1 MKHLR
6 QIILFKSILLLI
18 LLSNNAIAFEGLSA
32 FQVVQQTD
40 TIKKDSVSKQ
50 DTTLTKVYPP
60 GFKLTDTIKNDNNQD
75 MGVIEYSAQDS
86 TKYSKDRSVIYLYGK
101 ARVIYQ
107 GFQLDADYI
116 TYDNKTHTIFARGST
131 DAKGRYTGKP
141 IFTMEGEGTSIAD
154 SLYYNTETTKGTVYN
169 TFMEQEG
176 SFFSGGQSKKQPD
189 NEIHVKNMLYSTC
202 NLPHPHFGFMITKG
216 VVTDKQVITGP
227 VYLTIEDIPL
237 PLALP
242 FAFFPKPN
250 KKSSGVI
257 VPSFGEDAANG
268 FFLNDGGYYLGLSD
282 YWDARIMGSIFTN
295 GSYRGTV
302 SSNYLKRYKFNGHID
317 LNYSST
323 KSGIEGTIQNVPAK
337 DFQINW
343 THSQNPNASPGSTFS
358 ASVMAGT
365 GSYNVSNPLNSNMD
379 PYAISR
385 NVMSSSIAYSKTA
398 GIFNISASANSRQE
412 TLNETISLTLPQVSV
427 SMTSINPFDSKKRVG
442 DQKWYQKFNLGYSM
456 DATNTVN
463 TTEDQL
469 FAPGGLNRFQNG
481 FNHNLNGS
489 LPFTLAKYFNFST
502 NANYIEQWHFQTTK
516 QTMLKMLNG
525 QDSLVYDTIQGFK
538 RSGEYNIG
546 ISMNTKIYNT
556 LQFKKTGKL
565 QALRHVMTPSI
576 GISYRPDFSAL
587 GKGYYKELLYQDGT
601 PVYDPLYQRN
611 RIYSIFQNTQFPGPS
626 IGQNASINFGVV
638 NDVEIKVRSLKD
650 TTGTGVRKLPIIQGL
665 NINGGYNLLAPRRKL
680 SNLSFGGRSNFT
692 EKIGI
697 TFSGML
703 NPYQVADSIGAN
715 GQLVKYESNRYTWQ
729 RGQLPRLTNF
739 GFSFDYSLNPASFQR
754 RQENLDAIQNDA
766 AKQGLTAEQANQLN
780 AISRDPNAFVDFNI
794 PWNLTLAYSFNY
806 STNEVGQSKN
816 VNNNLTFRGDFNVT
830 PKWKVT
836 FDSGYDFGTNTV
848 AMTRFS
854 IYRDLHCWDMNFN
867 WIPFGFSKSYGVTIR
882 VKASILQDLK
892 LSKQQSARFY

>member
-6 QIILFKSILLLI
+6 QIILFKSLLLLI
-18 LLSNNAIAFEGLSA
+18 MLGNNAMAFEGFNA

-40 TIKKDSVSKQ
+40 TLKKDTVPTQ

-60 GFKLTDTIKNDNNQD
+60 GFKLTDTVKNNNTAD
-75 MGVIEYSAQDS
+75 VGKIEYSAQDS
-86 TKYSKDRSVIYLYGK
+86 TKYSKDRSVIHLYGK

-116 TYDNKTHTIFARGST
+116 RYDNKNNVIFARGST
-131 DAKGRYTGKP
+131 DAKGRYSGKP

-154 SLYYNTETTKGTVYN
+154 SLFYNTQTSKGTVFN

-189 NEIHVKNMLYSTC
+189 NDIHIKNMVYSTC
-202 NLPHPHFGFMITKG
+202 NLPHPHFGFFITKG
-216 VVTDKQVITGP
+216 IVTEKQVITGP

-257 VPSFGEDAANG
+257 VPSFGEDATNG

-282 YWDARIMGSIFTN
+282 YWDARIMGSIYTN
-295 GSYRGTV
+295 GSYRLST
-302 SSNYLKRYKFNGHID
+302 STNYLKRYKFNGHID

-323 KSGIEGTIQNVPAK
+323 KSGIEGTIQNEPSK

-365 GSYNVSNPLNSNMD
+365 GSYNVANSLNANMD
-379 PYAISR
+379 PYTTSR

-398 GIFNISASANSRQE
+398 GIFNFSASANSRQE
-412 TLNETISLTLPQVSV
+412 TLNKTISLTLPQVSL
-427 SMTSINPFDSKKRVG
+427 SMTTINPFDSKKRLG
-442 DQKWYQKFNLGYSM
+442 DQKWYQKFTLGYSM

-469 FAPGGLNRFQNG
+469 FAPGGLSRFQNG
-481 FNHNLNGS
+481 FNHNLTGS

-502 NANYIEQWHFQTTK
+502 NANYVEQWHFQTLR
-516 QTMLKMLNG
+516 QTSLKMLSG
-525 QDSLVYDTIQGFK
+525 RDSLVYDTVQGFK
-538 RSGEYNIG
+538 RSGEYSIG
-546 ISMNTKIYNT
+546 LSMNTKIYNT
-556 LQFKKTGKL
+556 LQFKKTGKI
-565 QALRHVMTPSI
+565 QAARHVMTPSI
-576 GISYRPDFSAL
+576 GISYRPDFSDPSR
-587 GKGYYKELLYQDGT
+587 GYYRELEYQNGQA
-601 PVYDPLYQRN
+601 VIDPITNQPQL
-611 RIYSIFQNTQFPGPS
+611 YSIFQNTLYTGPS
-626 IGQNASINFGVV
+626 QGQTANINFGVV
-638 NDVEIKVRSLKD
+638 NDVELKVLSPKD
-650 TTGTGVRKLPIIQGL
+650 TTGTGTRKIPIIQGL
-665 NINGGYNLLAPRRKL
+665 NLSGYYNLLAPAYKL
-680 SNLSFGGRSNFT
+680 STLSFGGRSNFT

-697 TFSGML
+697 TFSGAL
-703 NPYQVADSIGAN
+703 DPYVVSDEVGSD
-715 GQLVKYESNRYTWQ
+715 GQLVRRREDRYTWQ
-729 RGQLPRLTNF
+729 NGELPRLTNF
-739 GFSFDYSLNPASFQR
+739 GFSFDYSLNPASFQK

-766 AKQGLTAEQANQLN
+766 AKQGLSAEQANQLN
-780 AISRDPNAFVDFNI
+780 AISRDPNAFVDFTI

-806 STNEVGQSKN
+806 STNEVGLSRN
-816 VNNNLTFRGDFNVT
+816 INNNITFRGDFNVT
-830 PKWKVT
+830 PKWKIT
-836 FDSGYDFGTNTV
+836 FDSGYNFSTKAA
-848 AMTRFS
+848 AMTRFT

-892 LSKQQSARFY
+892 LSKQQSARYY

>member
-1 MKHLR
+1 MALER
-6 QIILFKSILLLI
+6 F
-18 LLSNNAIAFEGLSA
+18 SA
-32 FQVVQQTD
+32 FQVLQQAD
-40 TIKKDSVSKQ
+40 TLKKDTVSKQ

-60 GFKLTDTIKNDNNQD
+60 GFKLNDTVKRDSTA
-75 MGVIEYSAQDS
+75 GTGKIEYSAQDS
-86 TKYSKDRSVIYLYGK
+86 TKYSKDKSIIHLYGK

-116 TYDNKTHTIFARGST
+116 RYDNKNNTIFARGYT
-131 DAKGRYTGKP
+131 DPKGRYTGKP

-154 SLYYNTETTKGTVYN
+154 SLYYNTATTRGTVFN

-189 NEIHVKNMLYSTC
+189 NDIHIKNMVYSTC
-202 NLPHPHFGFMITKG
+202 NLPHPHFGFFITKG
-216 VVTDKQVITGP
+216 IVTEKQVITGP

-257 VPSFGEDAANG
+257 VPSFGEDATNG

-282 YWDARIMGSIFTN
+282 YWDARILGSIYTN
-295 GSYRGTV
+295 GSYRLST
-302 SSNYLKRYKFNGHID
+302 STNYLKRYKFNGHID

-323 KSGIEGTIQNVPAK
+323 KAGIEGTIQNEPSK

-365 GSYNVSNPLNSNMD
+365 GSYNAANSLNSNMD
-379 PYAISR
+379 PYTTSR

-412 TLNETISLTLPQVSV
+412 TLNKTISLTLPQVSV

-442 DQKWYQKFNLGYSM
+442 DQKWYQKFNVGYSM

-463 TTEDQL
+463 TTEDLL
-469 FAPGGLNRFQNG
+469 FAPGGLSRFQNG
-481 FNHNLNGS
+481 FNHNLTGS
-489 LPFTLAKYFNFST
+489 LPFTVAKYFNFTTSG
-502 NANYIEQWHFQTTK
+502 NYTEQWHFQTLR
-516 QTMLKMLNG
+516 QTRLKVLNRP
-525 QDSLVYDTIQGFK
+525 DSLVYDTVGGFK
-538 RSGEYNIG
+538 RSGEYNVALN
-546 ISMNTKIYNT
+546 MTTKIFNT
-556 LQFKKTGKL
+556 LQFKKTGKI
-565 QALRHVMTPSI
+565 QAIRHVMTPNI
-576 GISYRPDFSAL
+576 GVSYRPDFSDPSR
-587 GKGYYKELLYQDGT
+587 GYYEILRYQDGT
-601 PVYDPLYQRN
+601 PVRDTRYNRDQR
-611 RIYSIFQNTQFPGPS
+611 YSIFQGTQYSGPS
-626 IGQNASINFGVV
+626 EGQNAGITFGLT
-638 NDVEIKVRSLKD
+638 NDVELKVLSPKD
-650 TTGTGVRKLPIIQGL
+650 TTGTGTRKIPIIQGL
-665 NINGGYNLLAPRRKL
+665 NINGNYNLLAPSFKL
-680 SNLSFGGRSNFT
+680 STLSFSGRSNFT

-697 TFSGML
+697 TFSGNL
-703 NPYQVADSIGAN
+703 NPYIVVPDTGAN
-715 GQLVKYESNRYTWQ
+715 GTIIRRLEDRYTWQ

-739 GFSFDYSLNPASFQR
+739 GFSFDYSLNPASFQK
-754 RQENLDAIQNDA
+754 RQENLDAMENDA
-766 AKQGLTAEQANQLN
+766 AKAGLTAEQANQLN

-794 PWNLTLAYSFNY
+794 PWNLSFAYSFNY
-806 STNEVGQSKN
+806 GTDEVGLNKN
-816 VNNNLTFRGDFNVT
+816 INNNLTFRGDFSVT

-836 FDSGYDFGTNTV
+836 FDSGYNFSTNS
-848 AMTRFS
+848 AALTRLA
-854 IYRDLHCWDMNFN
+854 IYRDLHCWDMNFT

-892 LSKQQSARFY
+892 LSKQQSARYY

>member
-6 QIILFKSILLLI
+6 QIILFKSLLL
-18 LLSNNAIAFEGLSA
+18 LSMLSNNAMAFERFIA

-40 TIKKDSVSKQ
+40 TLKKDTVSKQ
-50 DTTLTKVYPP
+50 DTTMTKVYPP
-60 GFKLTDTIKNDNNQD
+60 GFKLSDTVKNNSTADV
-75 MGVIEYSAQDS
+75 GKIEYSAQDS
-86 TKYSKDRSVIYLYGK
+86 TKYSKDRSVIHLYGK

-116 TYDNKTHTIFARGST
+116 RYDNQNNTIFARGTT
-131 DAKGRYTGKP
+131 DSKGRYSGKP

-154 SLYYNTETTKGTVYN
+154 SLFYNTQTSKGTVFN

-189 NEIHVKNMLYSTC
+189 NDIHIKNMVYSTC
-202 NLPHPHFGFMITKG
+202 NLPHPHFGFFITKG
-216 VVTDKQVITGP
+216 IVTEKQVITGP

-257 VPSFGEDAANG
+257 VPSFGEDATNG

-282 YWDARIMGSIFTN
+282 YWDARIMGSIYTN
-295 GSYRGTV
+295 GSYRLST
-302 SSNYLKRYKFNGHID
+302 STNYLKRYKFNGHID

-323 KSGIEGTIQNVPAK
+323 KAGIEGTFQNEPSK

-365 GSYNVSNPLNSNMD
+365 GSYNAANSLNSNMD
-379 PYAISR
+379 PYTTSR

-412 TLNETISLTLPQVSV
+412 TLNKTISLTLPQVSV

-442 DQKWYQKFNLGYSM
+442 DQKWFQKFNLGYSM

-469 FAPGGLNRFQNG
+469 FAPGGLSRFQNG
-481 FNHNLNGS
+481 FNHNLTGS
-489 LPFTLAKYFNFST
+489 LPFTLADYFNFST
-502 NANYIEQWHFQTTK
+502 NVNYTEQWHFQSMK
-516 QTMLKMLNG
+516 QTRLKMLNG
-525 QDSLVYDTIQGFK
+525 RDSLAYDTIQGFK
-538 RSGEYNIG
+538 RSGDYNVG
-546 ISMNTKIYNT
+546 MSMNTKIYNT
-556 LQFKKTGKL
+556 LQFKKTGKI

-576 GISYRPDFSAL
+576 GINYRPDFSDPD
-587 GKGYYKELLYQDGT
+587 KGYYNELYYQDGQ
-601 PVYDPLYQRN
+601 PVYDERYN
-611 RIYSIFQNTQFPGPS
+611 RIQRYSIFQNTLYSGPS
-626 IGQNASINFGVV
+626 EGQAASITFGLL
-638 NDVEIKVRSLKD
+638 NDIELKVLSPKD
-650 TTGTGVRKLPIIQGL
+650 TTGTGTRKIPILQGL
-665 NINGGYNLLAPRRKL
+665 NIGGSYNLLAPSKKL
-680 SNLSFGGRSNFT
+680 SVLNFGGRSNFT

-697 TFSGML
+697 TFSGAL
-703 NPYQVADSIGAN
+703 NPYVVSDSVSTN
-715 GQLVKYESNRYTWQ
+715 GQMVKYVEDRYTWQ

-739 GFSFDYSLNPASFQR
+739 GFSFDYSLNPASFQK
-754 RQENLDAIQNDA
+754 RQENMDALENDA
-766 AKQGLTAEQANQLN
+766 AKKGLSTEQANQLN

-794 PWNLTLAYSFNY
+794 PWNLSFAYSFNY
-806 STNEVGQSKN
+806 STDEVGQNKN
-816 VNNNLTFRGDFNVT
+816 VNNDLTFRGDFNVT

-836 FDSGYDFGTNTV
+836 FDSGYNFSTKNV
-848 AMTRFS
+848 ALTRLA
-854 IYRDLHCWDMNFN
+854 IYRDLHCWDMNFT
-867 WIPFGFSKSYGVTIR
+867 WVPFGFSKSYGVTIR

-892 LSKQQSARFY
+892 LSKQQSARYY